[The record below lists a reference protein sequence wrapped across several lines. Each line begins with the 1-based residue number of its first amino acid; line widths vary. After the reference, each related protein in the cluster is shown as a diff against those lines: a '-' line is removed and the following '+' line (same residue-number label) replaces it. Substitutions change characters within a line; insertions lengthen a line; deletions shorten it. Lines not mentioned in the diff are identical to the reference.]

1 MKRKFKLIT
10 SVASL
15 CLAIALMAFG
25 VYAAANPTV
34 TVTGSVTFS
43 ATHVYADVYADVA
56 DAAVAKDGAL
66 TFDYQGVDATQ
77 FRNEATSTKD
87 YGTLTMPAINDMN
100 VKSAYQVRIVDK
112 ASSAKV
118 GVKLD
123 SVTLTADLTGKE
135 GAHVELYIS
144 NSASE
149 LGTAVTYTSGTEIK
163 DNTTIANDTTE
174 IYITVVVWV
183 VPVVAENSITVAPA
197 LNITLGR
204 YTVA

>member
-34 TVTGSVTFS
+34 TVTGSVTFN

-56 DAAVAKDGAL
+56 NAAVAKDGTLA
-66 TFDYQGVDATQ
+66 FDYDGVDATQ
-77 FRNEATSTKD
+77 FRNEAISTKD
-87 YGTLTMPAINDMN
+87 YGTLTMPAINDMS
-100 VKSAYQVRIVDK
+100 VKSAYQVRIKDA

-123 SVTLTADLTGKE
+123 SVKLTADLTGKN

-144 NSASE
+144 NSATS
-149 LGTAVTYTSGTEIK
+149 LGDAVGYTSGTAIE

-183 VPVVAENSITVAPA
+183 EPAVAESGITIEPK
-197 LNITLGR
+197 LDIILGR
-204 YTVA
+204 YTAA